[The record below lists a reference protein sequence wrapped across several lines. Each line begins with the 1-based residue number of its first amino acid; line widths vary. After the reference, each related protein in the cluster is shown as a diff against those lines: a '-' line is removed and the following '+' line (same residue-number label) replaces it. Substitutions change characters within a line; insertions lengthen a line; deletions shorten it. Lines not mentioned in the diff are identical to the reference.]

1 MKHVITLALCA
12 LLSTFAVAQEKKK
25 TGPLVIVTSTDT
37 SKTNARGKTT
47 TVMVSAGDQ
56 EKGKADTLV
65 VVASND
71 AKAKSG
77 TKSTT
82 IIQIGNLKINTN
94 DQKTTVVKETST
106 TKRTVSVGFVF
117 DHVDLGFSRYLD
129 KGSFTLSPATSFLEF
144 EPAKTSNFGFDFFEF
159 KYKSSPSF
167 SVYLAAGLDWN
178 HIRLVNNVTIQKNQ
192 SQLTAVQDN
201 VNFSKNRF
209 SSRYLRIPIAF
220 EFNQKVQNGKHIRFV
235 AGPELG
241 FLLNGKVKQISKER
255 GKEKFKDDYNLNPF
269 RYGAH
274 VRLGYQN
281 TGIYAKYYFNDV
293 FAKNQGPADFRN
305 LSFGFTWGF

>member
-1 MKHVITLALCA
+1 MKQVCIIALCA
-12 LLSTFAVAQEKKK
+12 LMATSVLAQEKKK

-37 SKTNARGKTT
+37 SKANARSKTT
-47 TVMVSAGDQ
+47 TVVVSGGSQ
-56 EKGKADTLV
+56 ENRKADTLV

-71 AKAKSG
+71 ARAKSG
-77 TKSTT
+77 NKSTT
-82 IIQIGNLKINTN
+82 IIQIGNLRINAN

-129 KGSFTLSPATSFLEF
+129 QGSFTLSPANNFLEF
-144 EPAKTSNFGFDFFEF
+144 QPSKTLNFGFDFFEF

-167 SVYLAAGLDWN
+167 SIYLAAGLDWN
-178 HIRLVNNVTIQKNQ
+178 HIRLVNDVTIQQNQ
-192 SQLTAVQDN
+192 SQLTAEQEN

-220 EFNQKVQNGKHIRFV
+220 EFNQKVQKGKSLRLV

-255 GKEKFKDDYNLNPF
+255 GKEKFKDDYNFNPF

-293 FAKNQGPADFRN
+293 FAKNQGPEDFRN
-305 LSFGFTWGF
+305 IAFGFTWGF